1 MQKLS
6 DVGTALSRSVLLWVV
21 LGMGS
26 AQAQTAA
33 QLQMLANLPDSQKQA
48 LMQRLGVTASGSR
61 ETLEEAPPPVVREP
75 SAADRQPANDARS
88 TQPGSSDTDTLKPF
102 GYELFRGQPTTFA
115 PVGDVP
121 VPSDYNLGP
130 GDELNLRLIGKESGE
145 VLLVVDRSG
154 EVSLPDLGGLAVAG
168 LRFSEARQ
176 LIRERVEDSKLGVTA
191 QVSMGGLRN
200 IRVFVAGDARNP
212 GSYTVSALST
222 MIQALY
228 VSGGIDEIGSL
239 RNVQLLRNG
248 ETVAVLDLYNLLLR
262 GDASQDAR
270 LQAGDVVFIPPVGK
284 TVGID
289 GAVRRPAIYELTS
302 ESAIRDVVALAG
314 GVQPGAV
321 IDRVTVERIENGRR
335 TFVPSGKAGVRSTVP
350 VRSGDRIRIRGPV
363 EADVDGVAVF
373 GTAQWPGTYAATAK
387 TRFSDVISGPEDV
400 KPETDLEFALILRRD
415 RDGEGLRAVYV
426 NPRRAFA
433 GQDVHN
439 PRLLPGDAVYVL
451 SSRVAIEPEETD
463 GRQAAKAANNAPRES
478 NAADDDGAG
487 LAPDEQELAKQTG
500 LAAEDLENDLSESSG
515 DDSRE
520 RSSRQTQM
528 RQLVQRIRGLATIDY
543 PADVIDVVGSV
554 RFPGELPLDRA
565 QNSVADVLRAAGGLL
580 EDADSGFVEITRAPV
595 RADDAARASRVIVR
609 VDSASVGTV
618 KVWPGDTVA
627 VRQMPGMKDR
637 RRVNILGEVLY
648 PGSYTVTKGT
658 TLAQLVERAGGL
670 LDTGF
675 ARGAVFTR
683 EDLQRKEESQVE
695 RLQERLRGDIAAAV
709 LTKASSSPTAAA
721 GLETLRNLFDELA
734 QYQALGRLVIDLGEQ
749 LHGEGLP
756 ITLDDGD
763 TLIIPRQPEEIT
775 VVGEVQFPTSHR
787 WEQGKRRDAY
797 LRQSGGLTAQ
807 ADGRHVFVVRADG
820 SVDTQGNGWF
830 ARSPELLPGDVIVV
844 PLDATPIEPLNLFG
858 SVTQI
863 IYQLALTVAAFN
875 SVGA

>member
-1 MQKLS
+1 MRNSNFSRAFVVVAAVLAGGS
-6 DVGTALSRSVLLWVV
+6 FCSTA
-21 LGMGS
+21 G
-26 AQAQTAA
+26 AQTAA
-33 QLQMLANLPDSQKQA
+33 QLQMLNNLPESQKQA

-75 SAADRQPANDARS
+75 SAADRQPANDSRS
-88 TQPGSSDTDTLKPF
+88 AQPGSRDADTLKPF

-121 VPSDYNLGP
+121 VPSDYTLGP

-248 ETVAVLDLYNLLLR
+248 ETVTVLDLYNLLLR

-363 EADVDGVAVF
+363 AADVDGVAVF

-387 TRFSDVISGPEDV
+387 TRFSDVISGPKDV

-451 SSRVAIEPEETD
+451 SSRVAAAPEESD
-463 GRQAAKAANNAPRES
+463 DRQAATGAPRES
-478 NAADDDGAG
+478 AATDEGAAG
-487 LAPDEQELAKQTG
+487 LGSEQQDLAQQTG
-500 LAAEDLENDLSESSG
+500 LDAEDLENDLSESSG
-515 DDSRE
+515 ESDQDH
-520 RSSRQTQM
+520 SSRQAQM
-528 RQLVQRIRGLATIDY
+528 RELVQRIRGLATIDY

-683 EDLQRKEESQVE
+683 EDLQRKEESQVK

-749 LHGEGLP
+749 LQGEGLP

-763 TLIIPRQPEEIT
+763 TLIIPRQPEEVT

-844 PLDATPIEPLNLFG
+844 PLDATPIEPLNLF
-858 SVTQI
+858 SNVTQI

-875 SVGA
+875 SVGAF